1 MKIRAME
8 SSEKELVERAKNGD
22 LSAQAQIVLN
32 HEKMVYNLGLKLLG
46 SAEQAECVLQETFLK
61 VLQAL
66 PQFEERS
73 QLSTWIYRIAINQAL
88 MRLRNRKRQQ
98 VSFNDI
104 SNEDGTDYS
113 EFVRSLDAT
122 PLDNLLNQELKD
134 KMERAIEKLPENY
147 KTVFVM
153 KDIEGLPLKEI
164 ADILDLSLPAV
175 KSNLHRARVFLRNQ
189 LADMWN

>member
-8 SSEKELVERAKNGD
+8 ISEKELVERAKNGD
-22 LSAQAQIVLN
+22 LSAQAKIVLN

-46 SAEQAECVLQETFLK
+46 NAEQAECVLQETFLK

-73 QLSTWIYRIAINQAL
+73 QLSTWIYRIATNQAL

-98 VSFNDI
+98 VSFNDMA
-104 SNEDGTDYS
+104 NEDGADYS

-122 PLDNLLNQELKD
+122 PLDNLLNQELKE

>member
-8 SSEKELVERAKNGD
+8 ISEKELVERAKNGD
-22 LSAQAQIVLN
+22 LSAQAKIVLN

-73 QLSTWIYRIAINQAL
+73 QLSTWIYRIATNQAL

-98 VSFNDI
+98 VSFNDMA
-104 SNEDGTDYS
+104 NEDGADYS

>member
-1 MKIRAME
+1 MKIQAME
-8 SSEKELVERAKNGD
+8 ISEKELVQQAKKGD
-22 LSAQAQIVLN
+22 PSAQAKIVLN
-32 HEKMVYNLGLKLLG
+32 YEKMVYNLGLKLLG

-73 QLSTWIYRIAINQAL
+73 QLSTWIYRIATNQAL

-98 VSFNDI
+98 ISFNDI
-104 SNEDGTDYS
+104 ANEDGTDYS
-113 EFVRSLDAT
+113 EFVQSLDAT
-122 PLDNLLNQELKD
+122 PLDNLLNQELKE
-134 KMERAIEKLPENY
+134 KMERAIDELPENY

-153 KDIEGLPLKEI
+153 KDIEGLALKEI
-164 ADILDLSLPAV
+164 ADVLDLSLPAV
-175 KSNLHRARVFLRNQ
+175 KSNLHRARVFLRNR

>member
-1 MKIRAME
+1 ME
-8 SSEKELVERAKNGD
+8 ISEKELVERAKNGD
-22 LSAQAQIVLN
+22 LSAQAKIVLN

-46 SAEQAECVLQETFLK
+46 NAEQAECVLQETFLK

-73 QLSTWIYRIAINQAL
+73 QLSTWIYRIATNQAL

-98 VSFNDI
+98 VSFNDMA
-104 SNEDGTDYS
+104 NEDGADYS

-122 PLDNLLNQELKD
+122 PLDNLLNQELKE